1 MDSRTEK
8 IYLGKARHNLKNPI
22 NAILGYSEMLIED
35 CEDLNLD
42 SIIRDLEK
50 IHESGKNILKIIE
63 NNFKDESLNQK
74 DSTINSIAKTTQI
87 HIRTPLNTIIG
98 YSEIIIEDLNSELEK
113 TFKPDLEK
121 IILSSKSL

>member
-1 MDSRTEK
+1 MDSRKEK

-63 NNFKDESLNQK
+63 NNFKDESLNRK
-74 DSTINSIAKTTQI
+74 DSTINSIAKNTQI
-87 HIRTPLNTIIG
+87 QKLLI
-98 YSEIIIEDLNSELEK
+98 
-113 TFKPDLEK
+113 
-121 IILSSKSL
+121 